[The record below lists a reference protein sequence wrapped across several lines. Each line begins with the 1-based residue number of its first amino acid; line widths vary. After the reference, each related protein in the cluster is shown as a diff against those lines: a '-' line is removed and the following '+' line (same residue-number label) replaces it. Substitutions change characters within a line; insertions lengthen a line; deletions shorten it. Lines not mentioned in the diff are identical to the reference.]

1 METLKKAASS
11 ESPGPEGPPVVTRV
25 PRLQTAGD
33 SALSRAFLLGGTLA
47 PLRRGSVG
55 HSPREV
61 HVVSSKILFRGERI
75 VRAAPEL
82 EVVERRW
89 PTERVGVTVV
99 DLESEG
105 LATSLASI
113 VPVGASLAVAVEHRA
128 AHGCGDVTSAAP
140 RWSRRS
146 GIRRSSQPNV

>member
-1 METLKKAASS
+1 VVPS
-11 ESPGPEGPPVVTRV
+11 E
-25 PRLQTAGD
+25 
-33 SALSRAFLLGGTLA
+33 
-47 PLRRGSVG
+47 
-55 HSPREV
+55 
-61 HVVSSKILFRGERI
+61 VSFRGERI

-113 VPVGASLAVAVEHRA
+113 VPVGASRAVAIEHRS
-128 AHGCGDVTSAAP
+128 AHGCGNVTRAAP
-140 RWSRRS
+140 RSSRWTRWSRIRR
-146 GIRRSSQPNV
+146 GIRPNV

>member
-1 METLKKAASS
+1 MRRHPLMRARRPQGTTELL
-11 ESPGPEGPPVVTRV
+11 PETRV
-25 PRLQTAGD
+25 
-33 SALSRAFLLGGTLA
+33 SRVCLPVGGTLA

-61 HVVSSKILFRGERI
+61 HVVPSEVLFRGERI

-82 EVVERRW
+82 EVVERLW

-99 DLESEG
+99 NLESEG

-113 VPVGASLAVAVEHRA
+113 VPVRASRAIAVEHRA

-140 RWSRRS
+140 RWSRWS
-146 GIRRSSQPNV
+146 GIRRGIRPNV

>member
-1 METLKKAASS
+1 M
-11 ESPGPEGPPVVTRV
+11 GTR
-25 PRLQTAGD
+25 
-33 SALSRAFLLGGTLA
+33 A
-47 PLRRGSVG
+47 PLRRDTVG

-61 HVVSSKILFRGERI
+61 HVVSSEILFSGERI

-89 PTERVGVTVV
+89 PAERVGVTVV

-113 VPVGASLAVAVEHRA
+113 VAVGASRAIAVEHRTA
-128 AHGCGDVTSAAP
+128 YGYGDVTRAAP
-140 RWSRRS
+140 QWSPLSRWS
-146 GIRRSSQPNV
+146 GIRRGIRPNV